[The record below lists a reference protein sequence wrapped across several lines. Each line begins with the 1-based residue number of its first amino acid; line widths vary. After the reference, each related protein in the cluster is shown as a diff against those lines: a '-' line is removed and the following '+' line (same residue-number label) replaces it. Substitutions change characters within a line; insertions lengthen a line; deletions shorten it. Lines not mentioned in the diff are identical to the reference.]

1 MYDYFCGKVTSLNSD
16 YLVLEV
22 NQIGY
27 RIFVPRTREFI
38 RDQEYKIYVVDITR
52 EEGTF
57 LVGFSSIEER
67 KLYNALIQVNGIGP
81 KSAVKILNECDP
93 KQLKEAIAANNILYL
108 RNIRGIGNH
117 SAAQILLD
125 LRGFFDLNQNINV
138 NQYDEVILALRGIG
152 FKTKEI
158 TNVLSKINIPDATNE
173 QILKE
178 ALRRIKENG
187 QIVRK

>member
-125 LRGFFDLNQNINV
+125 LRGFFDLSQNINV

>member
-187 QIVRK
+187 QIARK

>member
-38 RDQEYKIYVVDITR
+38 CDQEYKIYVVDITR

-57 LVGFSSIEER
+57 LVGFSSTEER

-187 QIVRK
+187 QISRK

>member
-1 MYDYFCGKVTSLNSD
+1 MYDYFCGKVTSINSD

-38 RDQEYKIYVVDITR
+38 RDQEYKIYVVDINR

-57 LVGFSSIEER
+57 LFGFSSLEER

-187 QIVRK
+187 QIARK

>member
-16 YLVLEV
+16 YLVLEA

-57 LVGFSSIEER
+57 LVGFSSNEER

-187 QIVRK
+187 QIARK

>member
-52 EEGTF
+52 EDGTF
-57 LVGFSSIEER
+57 LVGFSSLEER

-125 LRGFFDLNQNINV
+125 LRGFFDLDQNINV

-187 QIVRK
+187 QIARK

>member
-22 NQIGY
+22 NQVGY
-27 RIFVPRTREFI
+27 RIFVPRTREFV
-38 RDQEYKIYVVDITR
+38 RGQECQIYVVDITR

-57 LVGFSSIEER
+57 LVGFSSLEER
-67 KLYNALIQVNGIGP
+67 ELYNALVQVNGIGP
-81 KSAVKILNECDP
+81 KSAVKILNECRP
-93 KQLKEAIAANNILYL
+93 EQLKDAIAANNILFL
-108 RNIRGIGNH
+108 RNIKGIGSH

-125 LRGFFDLNQNINV
+125 LRGYFDLNQNINV
-138 NQYDEVILALRGIG
+138 NQYDEVTKALRGIG

-158 TNVLSKINIPDATNE
+158 VNVLSKINIPDATNE
-173 QILKE
+173 EILKE

>member
-57 LVGFSSIEER
+57 LVGFSSSEER

>member
-52 EEGTF
+52 EDGTF

>member
-38 RDQEYKIYVVDITR
+38 RDQEYKIFVVDITR

-187 QIVRK
+187 QIARK

>member
-93 KQLKEAIAANNILYL
+93 KQLREAIAANNILYL

>member
-57 LVGFSSIEER
+57 LVGFSSSEER

-125 LRGFFDLNQNINV
+125 LRGFFDLSQNINV